1 MISPNGIAHIQLTVR
16 DVGASRPFYHRMLVE
31 TFGMSIQHDVPNQI
45 FYCIGARTGVLIR
58 PAAPEHRDTPFAQW
72 RVGLHHFCF
81 RLRSREDVDALHT
94 SMRDFGA
101 KIIRAPEDGP
111 WAPGYYSTLF
121 EDTRRHPHR
130 RPLHPWQRQSRSHQ
144 GRPDRA
150 RGLTLS
156 RDSEPRPAKQF
167 RADIRGRD
175 LRKPAFVPLTD
186 VRAVPTQTMPV
197 ELAKTPN
204 DFFASRHRLAA
215 TMRGAAM

>member
-16 DVGASRPFYHRMLVE
+16 GVGASRPFYHRLLVE
-31 TFGMSIQHDVPNQI
+31 AFGMSIQYDVPNQI

-58 PAAPEHRDTPFAQW
+58 PATPEHRDTPFDQW

-121 EDTRRHPHR
+121 ED
-130 RPLHPWQRQSRSHQ
+130 
-144 GRPDRA
+144 PDGIRIE
-150 RGLTLS
+150 GLFIPGSGNLD
-156 RDSEPRPAKQF
+156 RIKEGPIA
-167 RADIRGRD
+167 
-175 LRKPAFVPLTD
+175 
-186 VRAVPTQTMPV
+186 PV
-197 ELAKTPN
+197 
-204 DFFASRHRLAA
+204 
-215 TMRGAAM
+215 G

>member
-16 DVGASRPFYHRMLVE
+16 DVGASRPFYHRLLVE
-31 TFGMSIQHDVPNQI
+31 AFGMSIQYDVPNQI

-58 PAAPEHRDTPFAQW
+58 PAAPEHRDTPFDQW

-121 EDTRRHPHR
+121 EDPT
-130 RPLHPWQRQSRSHQ
+130 
-144 GRPDRA
+144 
-150 RGLTLS
+150 
-156 RDSEPRPAKQF
+156 
-167 RADIRGRD
+167 
-175 LRKPAFVPLTD
+175 AFALK
-186 VRAVPTQTMPV
+186 ASSS
-197 ELAKTPN
+197 LAAAISI
-204 DFFASRHRLAA
+204 ASRKARSRPWANAFARQRA
-215 TMRGAAM
+215 TAC